1 MITPTQTS
9 MLVVTNKIKMTTTDH
24 KYWISTIRID
34 YLQIVHAQRAGVEWH
49 EDLENVCTNAGLKGK
64 KLTKVRPNDHVL

>member
-1 MITPTQTS
+1 MGAQTS
-9 MLVVTNKIKMTTTDH
+9 TLVVTNKINITTTDDQ
-24 KYWISTIRID
+24 YWNSTIRTD

-64 KLTKVRPNDHVL
+64 KLTKVRPNDYVL